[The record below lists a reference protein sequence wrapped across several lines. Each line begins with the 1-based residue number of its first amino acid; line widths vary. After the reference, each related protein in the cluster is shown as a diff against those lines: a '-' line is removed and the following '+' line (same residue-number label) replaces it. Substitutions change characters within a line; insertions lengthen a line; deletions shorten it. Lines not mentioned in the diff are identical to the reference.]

1 MDEATANIDYQTEEN
16 IQKSL
21 SEYFKNST
29 IITIAHRIKTIMDYD
44 RIMVLDKGNLME
56 FDSPDNLLKDENS
69 LFYKLHNT
77 NLNK

>member
-1 MDEATANIDYQTEEN
+1 
-16 IQKSL
+16 
-21 SEYFKNST
+21 
-29 IITIAHRIKTIMDYD
+29 MDYD